1 MSHSNTRAFRLETFR
16 AVLDRIIPRDE
27 FPSATDNGVD
37 RFILRLWD
45 AGLIADTH
53 GIELGLRS
61 MDERASTAFETLLP
75 DEQDLLLAQC
85 EKEAWFRTLCELAAE
100 GFYAD
105 PANGAN
111 PGAISWQ
118 MVGYRPGL
126 PEGPSGPG
134 ENPQDA
140 VRGRL
145 WA

>member
-1 MSHSNTRAFRLETFR
+1 MSHSNTHAFRLETFR
-16 AVLDRIIPRDE
+16 AVLDRIIPRDD

-37 RFILRLWD
+37 RFILALLA
-45 AGLIADTH
+45 AGLIADPEA
-53 GIELGLRS
+53 IRSGLCALDGRT
-61 MDERASTAFETLLP
+61 STAFEALTL
-75 DEQDLLLAQC
+75 DEQDRLLAEC
-85 EKEAWFRTLCELAAE
+85 DGEAWFGVVCELAAE

-105 PANGAN
+105 PGNGAN

-118 MVGYRPGL
+118 MIGYRPGL
-126 PEGPSGPG
+126 PEGPSGPD